1 MIIYTLRIMMPDHE
15 QLKPEMLASMKGY
28 VLEVEMPV
36 LAQWVG
42 CVNIPSLLDMLGGN
56 IGGPMGFAF
65 LTDDEDMQAETKK
78 HWFISV
84 TPGVPWAVPDDV
96 DPVSCGVSAVAGI
109 LYGHF
114 KLEGEGVPA
123 YLAQL
128 AERGIPVLASRE
140 YKVPTT
146 VQEALTSARKKHGKG

>member
-1 MIIYTLRIMMPDHE
+1 MTTYTLRIMMPDHE

-28 VLEVEMPV
+28 VLAVEMPM

-42 CVNIPSLLDMLGGN
+42 CTNVPSLLDMLGAS
-56 IGGPMGFAF
+56 IGGPMGYAF
-65 LTDDEDMQAETKK
+65 LTDDDEPSEMEK

-84 TPGVPWAVPDDV
+84 TPGVPWNVPDDV
-96 DPVSCGVSAVAGI
+96 DPVSLGISAVAGA

-114 KLEGEGVPA
+114 KLVGAGVPV
-123 YLAQL
+123 YLARL
-128 AERGIPVLASRE
+128 AEQGVPTIASRE

-146 VQEALTSARKKHGKG
+146 VQEALTLARKQHGKG